1 MQRYDTAH
9 GPAQVAAGPFFEV
22 NEAGIIEASSLRLA
36 GSRWVKGLFSFRVLY
51 FARFESC
58 R

>member
-1 MQRYDTAH
+1 MHDTAH